1 MVSKT
6 QRPNWEVVAV
16 DTEMTM
22 AKISAPPSSPLSAG
36 VKDAPTCAPGY
47 GLCFCR
53 EHPPHVYIHTLP
65 SLGQFSL
72 KGPVS
77 EKPPTSVSNYH
88 HSPLSWSYLSP
99 TAQIRNVKAQ
109 RGLTVSQIKLSSSSK
124 LPNSESIVFFP
135 FVIFILLSI

>member
-6 QRPNWEVVAV
+6 LRPNWEVVSV
-16 DTEMTM
+16 DPEMTA
-22 AKISAPPSSPLSAG
+22 AKISAPPSSPLPAG

-53 EHPPHVYIHTLP
+53 EHPPHVYIHTFP

-77 EKPPTSVSNYH
+77 EKSPTSVSNYH
-88 HSPLSWSYLSP
+88 LLSTFLELFKPHCTDKKRKGSERFNGFPDQAEFQL
-99 TAQIRNVKAQ
+99 KATQ
-109 RGLTVSQIKLSSSSK
+109 
-124 LPNSESIVFFP
+124 SESIVFFP